1 MNLLR
6 ISFFLCSLILTGY
19 SAFAGNIKFQ
29 SLSTSDGLS
38 QSSINT
44 ILQDEAG
51 FMWFGTQNG
60 LNRYDGYQFDNFRTS
75 LTDSNTIGGNNIQ
88 DLIQVDGGLIWIAT
102 ENGISS
108 YCSDKL
114 KFTNYDIQMSG
125 VGNTRINQLLPLDS
139 VQLLVLLE
147 HHILLFNKQTA
158 SFSKFWSPSASNAR
172 LSDIRKWGDWLF
184 VSTESGAYQIKF
196 SENKLG
202 KQTFISNTSGG
213 YKGFVS
219 KGDVFYA
226 YSSTQLFKLNE
237 NNGFTYLMDL
247 FPEEKTASIV
257 ANILHFDS
265 KSTLWVGTAGS
276 GLFRHDLST
285 GKVERYVHSSNLSTS
300 ISSNTILSITSDRTG
315 ILWLGT
321 RFGINKFDSE
331 RQNFNHYQ
339 VVTGREEDD
348 NSKVWSIYAEKLPI
362 VWIGGDN
369 GLSRFN
375 LETNSIRTYQPPVRE
390 NHSSNGVYAITPV
403 DGGFLVGTEE
413 GFQRFDTTANIF
425 TTYDHP
431 KNTGRT
437 YSIVKMSNGEYYIG
451 NRNGLLRLENDSNIS
466 FFKDQSVDLAQ
477 PDRANVIRCIRKLNE
492 KVLWLGTEEGVV
504 SFHTQRVNPFRNR
517 MSYPGIADNFITTL
531 WLTQKSLWF
540 GTTTSGVYQL
550 GLNHNTLNR
559 FSEEDGLAN
568 NAINSII
575 GDEQNNLWISTNKGL
590 SRYSISSGL
599 ITNFKESDGL
609 QNNEFNSNAGFKS
622 KESILFFGG
631 IDGFNLF
638 VPNEIAINRN
648 PPKMVITGFNLFNSP
663 VPIQPDGVLKKSISS
678 TEQIDL
684 DYDQKVISFEFAA
697 LHYSN
702 PKKNQHAYMLEGFDK
717 DWVYIE
723 NSRIATY
730 TNLNAGDYVFKVKG
744 SNSDD
749 IWSEPISLKITI
761 HPPFW
766 ETWLFRILVVATIL
780 GLIFWYYRSRL
791 KRVRQQKKLLESQV
805 KQRTIE
811 IIKQKEEVEIQK
823 RRVEEEKEKT
833 EKLLLNV
840 LPKETAEE
848 LKNRGRSKARSYR
861 RATVMFTDFK
871 GFTQIAEHYK
881 PQDLVA
887 KLDSFFIKFDEITE
901 KYDIEK
907 IKTVGDAYL
916 CAGGLPIRNKS
927 NPIDTVL
934 AALQIQKVM
943 AETATEMELKNEE
956 PWELRIGI
964 HTGDLIAGVV
974 GIKRFAYDIWGDTVN
989 IASRLETACE
999 PGKINISG
1007 STYEAVAEFFECEYR
1022 GKIPAKNKGE
1032 IDMYY
1037 VHGVKPELSENE
1049 DGLTPNEAF
1058 EHYVN
1063 LKLYSNIN
1071 YRNAEKY
1078 IIKRLDQ
1085 DLPDGLYYHGIHHT
1099 KDVCESVE
1107 RLAIWEGIRGEELY
1121 LLKTAALFHDAG
1133 FIESYESNE
1142 PIGAELAKE
1151 MLPSFGYTQEQ
1162 IDLVIRLIEA
1172 TKVPH
1177 NPQSHLEE
1185 LMCDADL
1192 DYLGRSDFYPKAETL
1207 KKELIKF
1214 GKLKS
1219 DKDWDFLQV
1228 KFLTMHKYFT
1238 KSAMLRRDPEKQK
1251 RIVELKE
1258 VLKKYEAG
1266 EEKK

>member
-1 MNLLR
+1 MRLKAKV
-6 ISFFLCSLILTGY
+6 FFFSIIMILIV
-19 SAFAGNIKFQ
+19 SAANANNIKFQ
-29 SLSTSDGLS
+29 ALTTSDGLS
-38 QSSINT
+38 QSSINV
-44 ILQDEAG
+44 ILQDQSG

-60 LNRYDGYQFDNFRTS
+60 LNKYDGYRFDNYKMS
-75 LTDSNTIGGNNIQ
+75 LNDSNTIGGNKINDIVQ
-88 DLIQVDGGLIWIAT
+88 TSDGLIWIANET
-102 ENGISS
+102 GISS
-108 YCSDKL
+108 YCSKKL
-114 KFTNYDIQMSG
+114 SFSNYVFDSLATQIKEIHQ
-125 VGNTRINQLLPLDS
+125 IIPLDS
-139 VQLLVLLE
+139 THLLLLAD
-147 HHILLFNKQTA
+147 HHIIEFDIKEKRSKLFWTPSSRN
-158 SFSKFWSPSASNAR
+158 SKLR
-172 LSDIRKWGDWLF
+172 ELKKWKGQLY
-184 VSTESGAYQIKF
+184 VSTENGSYRLENTKGIIK
-196 SENKLG
+196 SSLL
-202 KQTFISNTSGG
+202 ISNISGG
-213 YKGFVS
+213 FVGFAEFGS
-219 KGDVFYA
+219 HFYA
-226 YSSTQLFKLNE
+226 YSTNQLFELNE
-237 NNGFTYLMDL
+237 NQGFTYKLDL
-247 FPEEKTASIV
+247 FPNSDKESFIASD
-257 ANILHFDS
+257 LHFD
-265 KSTLWVGTAGS
+265 KRNTLWIGTTSS
-276 GLFRHDLST
+276 GLFRYDLKT
-285 GKVERYVHSSNLSTS
+285 KKVNQYVHSSNLSTS
-300 ISSNTILSITSDRTG
+300 ISSNTILSITSDNTG
-315 ILWLGT
+315 ILWVGT

-339 VVTGREEDD
+339 IVSGNEFVD
-348 NSKVWSIYAEKLPI
+348 NSKVWAIYSNKSPI

-369 GLSRFN
+369 GLSKFN
-375 LETNSIRTYQPPVRE
+375 IVNNSISTFKPQLSGVYE
-390 NHSSNGVYAITPV
+390 SNGVYAIEPYEN
-403 DGGFLVGTEE
+403 GFLVGTEE
-413 GFQRFDTTANIF
+413 GFKQFDTTSNVF
-425 TTYDHP
+425 VSYDHP
-431 KNTGRT
+431 KNKGRT
-437 YSIVKMSNGEYYIG
+437 YSITKMNNGEYYVG
-451 NRNGLLRLENDSNIS
+451 NRLGLLRLENTGKITY
-466 FFKDQSVDLAQ
+466 FKDQSIDNES
-477 PDRANVIRCIRKLNE
+477 PEKANIIRCIKRVDEKL
-492 KVLWLGTEEGVV
+492 LWLGTEEGVV
-504 SFHTQRVNPFRNR
+504 SFHTSRVNPFRAR
-517 MSYPGIADNFITTL
+517 ISYPKISDNFITTL
-531 WLTQKSLWF
+531 WLTENDLWF
-540 GTTTSGVYQL
+540 GTTTAGVYQMN
-550 GLNHNTLNR
+550 LNS
-559 FSEEDGLAN
+559 FSLKSISEIDGLSN

-575 GDEQNNLWISTNKGL
+575 GDDQNNLWISTNKGL
-590 SRYSISSGL
+590 SRFNVSSGL
-599 ITNFKESDGL
+599 VTNFNETDGL

-622 KESILFFGG
+622 NKSELYFGG

-638 VPNEIAINRN
+638 TPNEIAINKN
-648 PPKMVITGFNLFNSP
+648 PPKMVISGFNLFNNP
-663 VPIQPDGVLKKSISS
+663 VAISDSGILQQSISS
-678 TEQIDL
+678 TRKIDL
-684 DYDQKVISFEFAA
+684 TYDQKVISFEFAA

-702 PKKNQHAYMLEGFDK
+702 PKKNKHAYMLEGFDK
-717 DWVYIE
+717 DWVYID

-730 TNLNAGDYVFKVKG
+730 TNLNSGDYIFKVKG

-749 IWSEPISLKITI
+749 IWSEPIQIQLTI

-766 ETWLFRILVVATIL
+766 ETWLFRIFVVATIL

-805 KQRTIE
+805 KHRTIE
-811 IIKQKEEVEIQK
+811 IIKQKEEVEVQK
-823 RRVEEEKEKT
+823 RLVEEEKEKT

-848 LKNRGRSKARSYR
+848 LKNRGRSKARSYK

-871 GFTQIAEHYK
+871 GFTQIAENYK

-943 AETATEMELKNEE
+943 QETAVEMTQKNEE

-999 PGKINISG
+999 AGKINISG
-1007 STYEAVAEFFECEYR
+1007 TTYEAVAEFFECEYR

-1037 VHGVKPELSENE
+1037 VYRVKPELSENE

-1078 IIKRLDQ
+1078 IIKRLSEE
-1085 DLPDGLYYHGIHHT
+1085 LPDGLFYHGIHHT

-1142 PIGAELAKE
+1142 PIGAQMAKE
-1151 MLPSFGYTQEQ
+1151 MLPSFGYTEEQ
-1162 IDLVIRLIEA
+1162 INLVNRLIEA

-1192 DYLGRSDFYPKAETL
+1192 DYLGRNDFYPKADTL

-1214 GKLKS
+1214 GKLKAE
-1219 DKDWDFLQV
+1219 KDWDFLQV

-1238 KSAMLRRDPEKQK
+1238 KSARQRRDPEKQK
-1251 RIVELKE
+1251 RIIELKE
-1258 VLKKYEAG
+1258 ILKKYEEGTA
-1266 EEKK
+1266 

>member
-1 MNLLR
+1 MNCSYIKNLL
-6 ISFFLCSLILTGY
+6 FFLFLSSSL
-19 SAFAGNIKFQ
+19 FANNIKFQ

-44 ILQDEAG
+44 VLQDKAG

-60 LNRYDGYQFDNFRTS
+60 LNKYDGYRFDNYRSS
-75 LTDSNTIGGNNIQ
+75 LTDSNAIGGNRIN
-88 DLIQVDGGLIWIAT
+88 DLIQTNDGLIWIAT
-102 ENGISS
+102 ESGISS
-108 YCSDKL
+108 YCSKKLQFKNYSIDSIGHKDKL
-114 KFTNYDIQMSG
+114 VKQIVS
-125 VGNTRINQLLPLDS
+125 LDS
-139 VQLLVLLE
+139 THLVLLVD
-147 HHILLFNKQTA
+147 HQLIKFNTKTHA
-158 SFSKFWSPSASNAR
+158 FKLYWTPSASNASLKR
-172 LSDIRKWGDWLF
+172 IKKWKDLLF
-184 VSTESGAYQIKF
+184 VTTENGAYRIEVKNKTIIDQLF
-196 SENKLG
+196 SLN
-202 KQTFISNTSGG
+202 ISGG
-213 YKGFVS
+213 FIGFIDDGKS
-219 KGDVFYA
+219 FYA
-226 YSSTQLFKLNE
+226 YSSTQLFELND
-237 NNGFTYLMDL
+237 NNGFTYRFDL
-247 FPEEKTASIV
+247 FSKEYDENTTAS
-257 ANILHFDS
+257 ILHFDNRNI
-265 KSTLWVGTAGS
+265 LWIGTTSS
-276 GLFRHDLST
+276 GLFKHDLKT
-285 GKVERYVHSSNLSTS
+285 HKVSRYVHSSNLSTS
-300 ISSNTILSITSDRTG
+300 ISSNTILSIMSDNTG
-315 ILWLGT
+315 ILWVGT

-339 VVTGREEDD
+339 VVTGNQQID
-348 NSKVWSIYAEKLPI
+348 NSKVWAIYSSSSPI
-362 VWIGGDN
+362 VWVGGDN

-375 LETNSIRTYQPPVRE
+375 IETNSITTYKPILKEVHQ
-390 NHSSNGVYAITPV
+390 SNGVYAIEPALN
-403 DGGFLVGTEE
+403 GFLVGTEE
-413 GFQRFDTTANIF
+413 GVKRFDTISNTFIS
-425 TTYDHP
+425 YEHP
-431 KNTGRT
+431 KNKGRT
-437 YSIVKMSNGEYYIG
+437 YSIAKMENGEYYIG
-451 NRNGLLRLENDSNIS
+451 NRFGLLRLENNNKITHFEDL
-466 FFKDQSVDLAQ
+466 SVDIVM
-477 PDRANVIRCIRKLNE
+477 PEKANIIRCIKKVNE

-517 MSYPGIADNFITTL
+517 VSYPKIADNFITSL
-531 WLTQKSLWF
+531 WLAKGRLWF
-540 GTTTSGVYQL
+540 GSTTSGVTEL
-550 GLNHNTLNR
+550 DLNNYSIKSI
-559 FSEEDGLAN
+559 SEGDGLAN

-575 GDEQNNLWISTNKGL
+575 GDDQNNLWISTNKGL
-590 SRYSISSGL
+590 SRYNMRSGL
-599 ITNFKESDGL
+599 ITNFNETDGL

-622 KESILFFGG
+622 QKSELFFGG
-631 IDGFNLF
+631 IEGFNLF
-638 VPNEIAINRN
+638 IPNEIAINKN
-648 PPKMVITGFNLFNSP
+648 PPKMVITGFNLFNTS
-663 VPIQPDGVLKKSISS
+663 VPITEDGILNQSISS
-678 TEQIDL
+678 TDKIDL
-684 DYDQKVISFEFAA
+684 SYDQKVISFEFAA

-702 PKKNQHAYMLEGFDK
+702 PKKNKHAYMLEGFDQ
-717 DWVYIE
+717 DWVYID

-730 TNLNAGDYVFKVKG
+730 TNLNAGNYVFKVKG

-749 IWSEPISLKITI
+749 IWSEPLELKLRI

-766 ETWLFRILVVATIL
+766 ETWLFRILMVASIF

-811 IIKQKEEVEIQK
+811 IIKQKEEVEVQK
-823 RRVEEEKEKT
+823 GLVEEEKEKT

-848 LKNRGRSKARSYR
+848 LKNRGRSKARSYK

-871 GFTQIAEHYK
+871 GFTQIAENYK

-934 AALQIQKVM
+934 AALHIQKVM
-943 AETATEMELKNEE
+943 HDTAAEMELNNEE
-956 PWELRIGI
+956 PWVLRVGI

-999 PGKINISG
+999 AGMINISG
-1007 STYEAVAEFFECEYR
+1007 TTYEAVAEFFECEYR

-1037 VHGVKPELSENE
+1037 VHRIKPELSENE

-1078 IIKRLDQ
+1078 IVKRLDEE
-1085 DLPDGLYYHGIHHT
+1085 LPKGLYYHGIHHT

-1142 PIGAELAKE
+1142 PIGAQMAKE
-1151 MLPSFGYTQEQ
+1151 MLPNFGYTEEQ
-1162 IDLVIRLIEA
+1162 IELIIRLIET

-1192 DYLGRSDFYPKAETL
+1192 DYLGRSDFYSKADTL

-1214 GKLKS
+1214 GKLKEE
-1219 DKDWDFLQV
+1219 KDWDFLQV

-1238 KSAMLRRDPEKQK
+1238 KSAKERRDPEKQK
-1251 RIVELKE
+1251 RLVELKE
-1258 VLKKYEAG
+1258 VLKKYD
-1266 EEKK
+1266 

>member
-1 MNLLR
+1 MLVR
-6 ISFFLCSLILTGY
+6 FTFLCVSLVLW
-19 SAFAGNIKFQ
+19 SHLDASNIKFQ

-44 ILQDEAG
+44 IWQDNSG

-60 LNRYDGYQFDNFRTS
+60 LNKYDGYRFENFRVN
-75 LTDSNTIGGNNIQ
+75 LLDSNAIGGNNIA
-88 DLIQVDGGLIWIAT
+88 DVIQCTDGLIWIAT
-102 ENGISS
+102 ESGISS
-108 YCSDKL
+108 YSPKKR
-114 KFTNYDIQMSG
+114 KFLNFSFEHLGINTNGIRKIVQ
-125 VGNTRINQLLPLDS
+125 LDS
-139 VQLLVLLE
+139 NYILLVDNHYL
-147 HHILLFNKQTA
+147 IKFNLQD
-158 SFSKFWSPSASNAR
+158 FSSSIFWTPNGQNIKIHNLVAWKGT
-172 LSDIRKWGDWLF
+172 IF
-184 VSTESGAYQIKF
+184 VAAESGLYRLEK
-196 SENKLG
+196 KL
-202 KQTFISNTSGG
+202 NTVTANLLLNNYSGG
-213 YKGFVS
+213 FIGFVS
-219 KGDVFYA
+219 NDSNLYT
-226 YSSTQLFKLNE
+226 YSTKQLFRLNE
-237 NNGFTYLMDL
+237 SKGFTYELDL
-247 FPEEKTASIV
+247 FAKEYSPTAL
-257 ANILHFDS
+257 ATILYFD
-265 KSTLWVGTAGS
+265 KRNFLWIGTSSS
-276 GLFRHDLST
+276 GLYKYDLKRKESI
-285 GKVERYVHSSNLSTS
+285 RYVHSSNLATS
-300 ISSNTILSITSDRTG
+300 INSNTILSITSDDTG
-315 ILWLGT
+315 ILWVGT

-339 VVTGREEDD
+339 VVSGNEKVD
-348 NSKVWSIYAEKLPI
+348 NSNVWAIYSGQSSI
-362 VWIGGDN
+362 VWIGGNN
-369 GLSRFN
+369 GLTRFN
-375 LETNSIRTYQPPVRE
+375 RVTNSMTTFEPKLIGFHE
-390 NHSSNGVYAITPV
+390 SNGIYAIQPS
-403 DGGFLVGTEE
+403 DNGFLVGTEE
-413 GFQRFDTTANIF
+413 GFKHFDTTTHKF
-425 TTYDHP
+425 TSYAHP

-437 YSIVKMSNGEYYIG
+437 YSIVKMDNGEYFIG
-451 NRNGLLRLENDSNIS
+451 SRHGLLRLDNNKNLSHFVDIS
-466 FFKDQSVDLAQ
+466 FDLESSEK
-477 PDRANVIRCIRKLNE
+477 ANVIRCIQVKSKNE
-492 KVLWLGTEEGVV
+492 LWLGTEEGIVC
-504 SFHTQRVNPFRNR
+504 FQTERVNPFRNR
-517 MSYPGIADNFITTL
+517 ISYPAIPDNFITTL
-531 WLTQKSLWF
+531 CVVGNNLWF
-540 GTTTSGVYQL
+540 GTTTSGFYQL
-550 GLNHNTLNR
+550 NLSNFNLFGI
-559 FSEEDGLAN
+559 SENDGLAN
-568 NAINSII
+568 NAINCILS
-575 GDEQNNLWISTNKGL
+575 DNQNNLWISTNKGL
-590 SRYSISSGL
+590 SRYNINSNL
-599 ITNFKESDGL
+599 ITNFNETDGL

-622 KESILFFGG
+622 AQSELFFGG
-631 IDGFNLF
+631 IEGFNLF
-638 VPNEIAINRN
+638 IPNDIAINRN
-648 PPKMVITGFNLFNSP
+648 PPKITLTGFKLFNTA
-663 VPIQPDGVLKKSISS
+663 VPITPTGVLQQSISS
-678 TEQIDL
+678 TQKIDL
-684 DYDQKVISFEFAA
+684 TYNQKVISFEFAA

-702 PKKNQHAYMLEGFDK
+702 PKKNKHAYMLEGFDE

-744 SNSDD
+744 SNSDE
-749 IWSEPISLKITI
+749 IWSQPLEVKLTI

-766 ETWLFRILVVATIL
+766 ETWLFRLFVVATVL

-805 KQRTIE
+805 KLRTIE
-811 IIKQKEEVEIQK
+811 IIKQKEEVEVQK
-823 RRVEEEKEKT
+823 RLVEEEKEKT

-840 LPKETAEE
+840 LPRETAEE
-848 LKNRGRSKARSYR
+848 LKSRGRSKARSYKK
-861 RATVMFTDFK
+861 ATVMFTDFK
-871 GFTQIAEHYK
+871 GFTQIAENYK

-943 AETATEMELKNEE
+943 QAAGQEMKENNED

-999 PGKINISG
+999 SGMINISG
-1007 STYEAVAEFFECEYR
+1007 TTYDAVAEFFECEYR

-1037 VHGVKPELSENE
+1037 VHRIKPELSDNE

-1071 YRNAEKY
+1071 YKNAEKY
-1078 IIKRLDQ
+1078 IIKRLNDE
-1085 DLPDGLYYHGIHHT
+1085 LPQGLFYHGIHHT

-1142 PIGAELAKE
+1142 PIGAQMAKE
-1151 MLPSFGYTQEQ
+1151 MLPNFGYTEDQ
-1162 IDLVIRLIEA
+1162 INMVIRLIEA
-1172 TKVPH
+1172 TKMPH
-1177 NPQSHLEE
+1177 KPKNHLEE

-1207 KKELIKF
+1207 KKELFKF

-1228 KFLTMHKYFT
+1228 KFLTMHQFFT
-1238 KSAMLRRDPEKQK
+1238 KSAQQKRDPEKQN
-1251 RIVELKE
+1251 RITELKE
-1258 VLKKYEAG
+1258 VLKKYDVED
-1266 EEKK
+1266 